1 MLVKIYRPMLHGI
14 GGQGDVKRIALKIDK
29 MKRLGFK
36 PSMSSGEAVKTT
48 AKTS

>member
-1 MLVKIYRPMLHGI
+1 MLHRI
-14 GGQGDVKRIALKIDK
+14 GEQRDVERIALKIDK

-36 PSMSSGEAVKTT
+36 PSMRSGEAVKTT

>member
-1 MLVKIYRPMLHGI
+1 MLHGI
-14 GGQGDVKRIALKIDK
+14 GGQGDVERIALKIDK

-36 PSMSSGEAVKTT
+36 PSTRSGEAVKTT